1 MSAAIPPLPI
11 HLHGLCNDSFN
22 FTLNQL
28 QVICGEEEGDGTND
42 KSERFERKN
51 NDTF

>member
-1 MSAAIPPLPI
+1 MSAAISPLLI
-11 HLHGLCNDSFN
+11 HLHALCNDSFN

-28 QVICGEEEGDGTND
+28 QVICGEEEGVVTNE

-51 NDTF
+51 NGMF